1 MIYKMGSNMGAAYQ
15 QDFYTW
21 TLEQTSLLKQKRFDE
36 LDLEHIIEE
45 MEDMGKSEK
54 RALESY
60 IENLLMHLLKWKYQP
75 YYIGRRSWELTI
87 IEQRKRLKWH
97 IKENPGLKSKLPEA
111 IERSYEL
118 AKLGAEKET
127 GIPISRYPETCPWT
141 YQQFTDSEFWPE
153 AF

>member
-1 MIYKMGSNMGAAYQ
+1 MGSNMGVAYQ

-21 TLEQTSLLKQKRFDE
+21 TLEQTSLLKQKRFDDI
-36 LDLEHIIEE
+36 DLEHIIEE
-45 MEDMGKSEK
+45 IEDMGKSEK

-97 IKENPGLKSKLPEA
+97 IKENPGLKSKLAEA

-118 AKLGAEKET
+118 AKSGAEKET
-127 GIPISRYPETCPWT
+127 GIPLSCYPEICPWT
-141 YQQFTDSEFWPE
+141 YEEFTDPDFWPQAAE
-153 AF
+153 PQ

>member
-1 MIYKMGSNMGAAYQ
+1 MGSNMRATYQ

-45 MEDMGKSEK
+45 IEDMGKSEK

-97 IKENPGLKSKLPEA
+97 IKENPGLKSKLAEA
-111 IERSYEL
+111 IERSYEF
-118 AKLGAEKET
+118 AKSGAEKET
-127 GIPISRYPETCPWT
+127 GIPISSYPETCPWT
-141 YQQFTDSEFWPE
+141 YQQFIDSDFWPE
-153 AF
+153 AAT

>member
-1 MIYKMGSNMGAAYQ
+1 MGSKMGVAYQ

-21 TLEQTSLLKQKRFDE
+21 TLEQTNLLKQKRFDE
-36 LDLEHIIEE
+36 IDLEHIIEE
-45 MEDMGKSEK
+45 IEDMGKSEK

-60 IENLLMHLLKWKYQP
+60 IENLLMPLLKWKYQP

-97 IKENPGLKSKLPEA
+97 IKENPGLKSKLSEA

-118 AKLGAEKET
+118 AKSGAEKET
-127 GIPISRYPETCPWT
+127 GIPLSRYPEICPWT
-141 YQQFTDSEFWPE
+141 YEEFTDPDFWPQAAE
-153 AF
+153 SQ